1 MKERNHDMMKA
12 EERWQTSDRRNTFF
26 GYPYH
31 SNFYDL
37 PADTCQP
44 QWLAM
49 GNAGAFGIHSGVQ
62 RHYGYTQILQDRQQ
76 QPTQT
81 ICTGHANVSAAS
93 REQDRE
99 FLSQGVKDYW
109 KAQETSM
116 YKSTIKDVKALKK
129 AYKKSKKDGRL
140 RNQDR

>member
-1 MKERNHDMMKA
+1 
-12 EERWQTSDRRNTFF
+12 
-26 GYPYH
+26 
-31 SNFYDL
+31 
-37 PADTCQP
+37 
-44 QWLAM
+44 M

-129 AYKKSKKDGRL
+129 TYKKSKKDGRYATKIAKNYAAKQL
-140 RNQDR
+140 ANSISYTSSAFHIG